1 MNKINF
7 ATETI
12 ESLNA
17 QGITQ
22 MDFCRDFAGTDVI
35 AELVSNN
42 VYELTNS
49 AVEYALL
56 TNGDTVYSDYLCDL
70 IDEEYLF
77 EFSTQNLNEMEAN
90 NYFGS
95 EDDQQ
100 AIRSAWVTQMET
112 FGFHL
117 GRTYETEYFNN
128 HAQTALGVAINSQE
142 SNEMNNNKTF
152 KPLAYNNAGWIDI
165 VTSAEEYVRAVL
177 HDAQTVKAVQDSDG
191 FWSISFKNNAGWNGA
206 SRGLHDSA
214 EEAWE
219 STYQRYWLN
228 GETGSDDACFED
240 EQSLAELIKD
250 IAT

>member
-7 ATETI
+7 ETETI

-117 GRTYETEYFNN
+117 GRTYETEYFDHYAQCSLEIAHTILFNN
-128 HAQTALGVAINSQE
+128 LS
-142 SNEMNNNKTF
+142 
-152 KPLAYNNAGWIDI
+152 
-165 VTSAEEYVRAVL
+165 
-177 HDAQTVKAVQDSDG
+177 
-191 FWSISFKNNAGWNGA
+191 
-206 SRGLHDSA
+206 
-214 EEAWE
+214 
-219 STYQRYWLN
+219 
-228 GETGSDDACFED
+228 
-240 EQSLAELIKD
+240 
-250 IAT
+250 